1 MPPKM
6 MTQKAINKMVKKR
19 IAKAIEEY
27 KKFRANPS
35 NAGGS
40 GPANTG
46 ETVNV
51 QGCSHKTFKNGKPY
65 PFNGMEGVVGLRRW
79 IENVEQVF
87 EICKCFEEDKVMF
100 AASTFEGRDDIEA
113 YNNHFHELA
122 LMCPDLVP
130 TEKKKVERYIRGF
143 LERIKENIT
152 SSKPTTLH
160 DKKDCITRVPCAGV
174 TPLWDVTCYGCGEKE
189 HCKDKCPKGRN
200 HQDEEARA
208 RAYVMG
214 TENPQ
219 QNPNVVT
226 EKIVRSPLS
235 NGEILKIQ
243 GERPEK
249 DPKSLSCIKADKK
262 KLDDIRIVRDFPEV
276 FPDYLTCLPPV
287 CEIEFH
293 IDLIPGVLL
302 VVKSPY
308 RLAHSEMLELSNQLK
323 ELQEKGFIRPS
334 HSPWG
339 EPVLFVK
346 KKNGVCCFSKIDLR
360 LGYHQLRVRR
370 EDILKTRFRNRY
382 GYFEFTVMPFG
393 PTNAPTIFMN
403 LMNRVCKSYM
413 EKFVIVFID
422 DLLIYSKSKEK
433 HEVHLK
439 TILDLL
445 KKEKSYAKFSKCEF
459 WLKEVQFLGHVVN
472 WDGIHVDP
480 SKVESF
486 KNWKTPESPTEIR
499 SFLELTG
506 YYRRPNDFVVFC
518 DALNQGFGCVLMQ
531 RGKKE
536 LNMRQRRWI
545 ELLSDYECEIKYHP
559 CKENVV
565 ADALNKK
572 ERLKPRRVRTMRM
585 TIQSG
590 FKAKILE
597 AQGEAS
603 KNLKAV
609 TEWLRG
615 LETHFERR
623 DDDGIYFFDRIW
635 ISLVGDRDGRFAS
648 HLWQALQ
655 KALGTKLNMSTAYH
669 PETDDIQMP
678 LEEIE
683 IDENLRFVEEPVE
696 IVAQDVE
703 KLKRRR
709 IPLVKVRWN
718 SRQGAEYTWEREDQF
733 KTKYPR
739 LFASTSS
746 AVAS

>member
-6 MTQKAINKMVKKR
+6 MTRKAINKMVKKR
-19 IAKAIEEY
+19 IAKAIDEY
-27 KKFRANPS
+27 KKSRANPS

-46 ETVNV
+46 GTVNV
-51 QGCSHKTFKNGKPY
+51 QGCLHKTFKNGKPY
-65 PFNGMEGVVGLRRW
+65 PFNGTEGVVGLRRW

-87 EICKCFEEDKVMF
+87 EICKFSEEDKVMF
-100 AASTFEGRDDIEA
+100 AASTFEGRALTWWNGNVHTLGDDIEA

-122 LMCPDLVP
+122 LMCLDLVP
-130 TEKKKVERYIRGF
+130 TEKKKVE
-143 LERIKENIT
+143 
-152 SSKPTTLH
+152 
-160 DKKDCITRVPCAGV
+160 RVPCAGV

-189 HCKDKCPKGRN
+189 DCKDKCPKGRN
-200 HQDEEARA
+200 HQDEKARA

-226 EKIVRSPLS
+226 VTLLVNDHYASILFDSGVEKSFVSTDPLS

-249 DPKSLSCIKADKK
+249 DLKSLSCIKADEK
-262 KLDDIRIVRDFPEV
+262 KLDDIRIVRDFLKNTKNRYP
-276 FPDYLTCLPPV
+276 LPR
-287 CEIEFH
+287 
-293 IDLIPGVLL
+293 IDDLFD
-302 VVKSPY
+302 K
-308 RLAHSEMLELSNQLK
+308 
-323 ELQEKGFIRPS
+323 LQ
-334 HSPWG
+334 
-339 EPVLFVK
+339 
-346 KKNGVCCFSKIDLR
+346 GVCCFSKIDLR
-360 LGYHQLRVRR
+360 LGYHQLRVRK

-382 GYFEFTVMPFG
+382 GYFEFTAMPFG

-403 LMNRVCKSYM
+403 LMNRVCNSYM

-422 DLLIYSKSKEK
+422 DLLIYSKSEEK

-499 SFLELTG
+499 LFLELTS
-506 YYRRPNDFVVFC
+506 YYR
-518 DALNQGFGCVLMQ
+518 
-531 RGKKE
+531 
-536 LNMRQRRWI
+536 
-545 ELLSDYECEIKYHP
+545 SDYECEIKYHP

-565 ADALNKK
+565 ADALSKK
-572 ERLKPRRVRTMRM
+572 ERLKPRRVRTMSM

-635 ISLVGDRDGRFAS
+635 ISLVGGIR
-648 HLWQALQ
+648 
-655 KALGTKLNMSTAYH
+655 K
-669 PETDDIQMP
+669 
-678 LEEIE
+678 
-683 IDENLRFVEEPVE
+683 
-696 IVAQDVE
+696 
-703 KLKRRR
+703 
-709 IPLVKVRWN
+709 
-718 SRQGAEYTWEREDQF
+718 
-733 KTKYPR
+733 
-739 LFASTSS
+739 
-746 AVAS
+746 